1 MFDGS
6 RRLGSGNG
14 LRFGLAG
21 AAGVVEAAEVAEVA
35 DDAAALPDVPSALE
49 PVELD
54 RLPNP
59 EPPNPEPP
67 LKLLVGGL
75 DLAGG
80 CEPGRV
86 DGVPNEADEAGG
98 DDVAPDLE
106 DAPPNEPRDVVP
118 SEGRPSAVDR
128 PMPGRPEE
136 EATDG
141 RELFE
146 VPPVH
151 GGRFVGARVSLGPT
165 VESVDD

>member
-128 PMPGRPEE
+128 PMPDGQRRKRPMGASCSRFRRSMVVGLSVQGSRWGRLWN
-136 EATDG
+136 
-141 RELFE
+141 R
-146 VPPVH
+146 
-151 GGRFVGARVSLGPT
+151 
-165 VESVDD
+165 